1 MYEEE
6 IRGAARKESVLGPRG
21 TSEEQLFKQ
30 GVLVH
35 RQFGRSHFK
44 EILEGWS
51 LERCLCHPQH
61 APVVS

>member
-6 IRGAARKESVLGPRG
+6 ILGAARKESVLGPRG

-35 RQFGRSHFK
+35 RQFGRSYFK
-44 EILEGWS
+44 EILKGWS
-51 LERCLCHPQH
+51 LER
-61 APVVS
+61 

>member
-6 IRGAARKESVLGPRG
+6 ILGAARKESVLGPRG

-35 RQFGRSHFK
+35 RQFGRSYFK
-44 EILEGWS
+44 KFWKGGVWRDASVIPSML
-51 LERCLCHPQH
+51 L
-61 APVVS
+61 